1 MTETID
7 IYCSTCLKP
16 VPYNLKDALTMTALG
31 VLNIQYYQFY
41 DVTKKRGNQLLCI
54 LASILCTESQLGDFQ
69 SFVDGAGLNCQFCC
83 MLQVLPVLAK
93 AAMVR
98 ALLSIFE
105 IDAFLDCE
113 SITSEVG
120 VTLLKKCR
128 TGTALGQFSETEI
141 ASDSFGV
148 LFGIVYETLV
158 LFCNH
163 SKPILQFYGL
173 QMLELWFNRV
183 EDAILIPCQSS
194 SIRHSQLVLIVS
206 HLFDI
211 VSILTDCWSHP
222 SKKVNHLVPMV
233 YQRLID
239 LVNIVD
245 SQQPQR
251 LKLAYI
257 EYKTNNLA
265 ALDSA
270 SIPTDIWIEFISCAL
285 FLAPQHRA
293 RYQALNMLLPKI
305 GASRLLHLQPKII
318 ETLLSTSMQIRDI
331 SSSVS
336 SFISTFLYSLYHE
349 GQSEAEPTT
358 NPSTDTTGMRP
369 VFANRHGATSV
380 RKNKAKIPQ
389 EDTEPIKIRLRI
401 IWTEHVAASLCS
413 NNPKQRDNSADY
425 LLSSVLEF
433 DPHSA
438 IYLIN
443 LIRSLPE
450 SVSIERKLWGLVNI
464 VLQCRTLAIEGPA
477 AHILP
482 ILQFSANDGSTQM
495 SLAESGSL
503 LAQEAY
509 WACMSN
515 DVHLRLTTF
524 GKSFKMLLT

>member
-1 MTETID
+1 
-7 IYCSTCLKP
+7 
-16 VPYNLKDALTMTALG
+16 MTALG
-31 VLNIQYYQFY
+31 VLNIQYYRFY
-41 DVTKKRGNQLLCI
+41 GITKKYGIQLLCT
-54 LASILCTESQLGDFQ
+54 LVSILCTESQLGDFQ
-69 SFVDGAGLNCQFCC
+69 SFVDGVGLDCQFCC
-83 MLQVLPVLAK
+83 MLQGLPILAK

-105 IDAFLDCE
+105 VDIFLDCE
-113 SITSEVG
+113 SITTELG

-128 TGTALGQFSETEI
+128 TGTALGQFSEAEI
-141 ASDSFGV
+141 NSDSFGI
-148 LFGIVYETLV
+148 LFGILYEV
-158 LFCNH
+158 LILLCNH
-163 SKPILQFYGL
+163 PKSILQFYGL

-183 EDAILIPCQSS
+183 EDAILRPCQSS
-194 SIRHSQLVLIVS
+194 CIRHSQLVLIVS
-206 HLFDI
+206 HSFEI
-211 VSILTDCWSHP
+211 VSILTDCWSHQ

-239 LVNIVD
+239 LVHVVD
-245 SQQPQR
+245 SQQPQELR
-251 LKLAYI
+251 LAYT
-257 EYKTNNLA
+257 EYKANN
-265 ALDSA
+265 SA
-270 SIPTDIWIEFISCAL
+270 SLETPGASVDIWTGFISCAL

-293 RYQALNMLLPKI
+293 RYQALSILLPKI

-318 ETLLSTSMQIRDI
+318 ETLLSTSMRIRDI

-336 SFISTFLYSLYHE
+336 SFISTFLYSLYRE
-349 GQSEAEPTT
+349 GEIDGMLATT
-358 NPSTDTTGMRP
+358 ASTDTTGLRP
-369 VFANRHGATSV
+369 VFANRQGATSV
-380 RKNKAKIPQ
+380 RKNKVKMPQ
-389 EDTEPIKIRLRI
+389 DDTEIIKIRLRP

-413 NNPKQRDNSADY
+413 SNPKQRDNSADY

-464 VLQCRTLAIEGPA
+464 VLQCRTLAIDGPA
-477 AHILP
+477 AYILP
-482 ILQFSANDGSTQM
+482 ILNFSTKDCSTRM

-524 GKSFKMLLT
+524 GSIYMYILDLKCIN